1 MISWATAKKDT
12 DKETQ
17 KSKATYLPSDILI
30 TKISTSAVVTKKD
43 NDINQVSFTRAHINN
58 Y

>member
-12 DKETQ
+12 DKETP